1 MLSLSAFQSRLA
13 DAGWTVAHIKGCD
26 KGMGS
31 YYHEEAIKELGSYD
45 AIAFDGDSYEEDGFT
60 ALIPKFLA
68 LAGEKIVMA
77 FKIKGEIAE
86 MQSSDAN
93 LDVLHRMTIVGVDM
107 EKAMDTITSER
118 LRLGDMPQWAL
129 QCYALGRVAIKATGS
144 MFVLCLG
151 GGGIAQNEAEANIE
165 DGGSWVVFA
174 LSRGRKESN
183 PSVLDWAQKNKGP
196 NVQFVCGKDPNEL
209 DGFAEYAESTVST
222 DTA

>member
-1 MLSLSAFQSRLA
+1 MSAFQSRLA
-13 DAGWTVAHIKGCD
+13 NAGWTVAHIKGF
-26 KGMGS
+26 GEGIGS

-45 AIAFDGDSYEEDGFT
+45 AIAFDGDPYEEDGFI

-68 LAGEKIVMA
+68 LADSKFVIA

-86 MQSSDAN
+86 MQSSYAS
-93 LDVLHRMTIVGVDM
+93 LDVLHRMIIVGVDIEEAM
-107 EKAMDTITSER
+107 ETITGER
-118 LRLGDMPQWAL
+118 SRLSDMPQWAL
-129 QCYALGRVAIKATGS
+129 HYYALGRVAIKATGS

-151 GGGIAQNEAEANIE
+151 GGGIAQKEAEANIL

-174 LSRGRKESN
+174 LSRGRKEGN

-209 DGFAEYAESTVST
+209 EGFAEYAESTVST